1 MTWTNTSGV
10 CENRVMLADTDVL
23 IWFLRGRNSARATLE
38 ECAPV
43 QLSAVTYMELAQGAR
58 STAEIRLLRKTIRE
72 SGWRIEP
79 LTESIS
85 FRAIAF
91 IESHALSHGLRL
103 ADALIAATCV
113 ELGLTLITA
122 NVRHYQSLPGI
133 SLRRYRP

>member
-1 MTWTNTSGV
+1 
-10 CENRVMLADTDVL
+10 MLADTDIL
-23 IWFLRGRNSARATLE
+23 IWFLRGKHSARAMLD

-58 STAEIRLLRKTIRE
+58 STSELRHLRRSIGE

-79 LTESIS
+79 VTESIS

-103 ADALIAATCV
+103 ADALIAATSI
-113 ELGLTLITA
+113 ELGLTLITG
-122 NVRHYQSLPGI
+122 NSRHYRVLPGI
-133 SLRRYRP
+133 SLKRYRP